1 MNKEKVG
8 EFITI
13 ILFAIF
19 ILITLYVAVN
29 RVERIENDEM
39 TLVNQNQM
47 DR

>member
-1 MNKEKVG
+1 MKKEKVG
-8 EFITI
+8 EIITI

-19 ILITLYVAVN
+19 ILITLYVAAN